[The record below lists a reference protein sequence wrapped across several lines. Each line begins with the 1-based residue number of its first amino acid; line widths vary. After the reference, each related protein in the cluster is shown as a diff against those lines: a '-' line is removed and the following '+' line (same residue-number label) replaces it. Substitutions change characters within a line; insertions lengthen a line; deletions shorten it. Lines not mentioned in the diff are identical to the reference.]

1 MKSVPERPIDDV
13 PPGWVEV
20 RRVVL
25 TEDRL
30 LLRLNLL
37 ALIPLAVTAVVLLGW
52 MVLRSASAP
61 TDAGPDV
68 PFWLTLIIIVLVLP
82 LHELIHGAAILG
94 CGHRPRFGMI
104 LSKGVLY
111 ATADD
116 ALFTRRQYIV
126 VALAPLAVISAL
138 GLLLIGVLSTGW
150 WWPIALAVIVNN
162 GSAIGDLWAAYTV
175 RPYPAAS
182 LVRDTAD
189 GFIVYS
195 PSVQT
200 GKST

>member
-1 MKSVPERPIDDV
+1 
-13 PPGWVEV
+13 V

-37 ALIPLAVTAVVLLGW
+37 ALIPLLLTVALMAGW
-52 MVLRSASAP
+52 IILRVQVAP
-61 TDAGPDV
+61 AETGPDI
-68 PFWLTLIIIVLVLP
+68 PIWLSFFIALLVLP
-82 LHELIHGAAILG
+82 LHELIHGVAILG
-94 CGHRPRFGMI
+94 CGYRPRFGMI

-111 ATADD
+111 ATADG

-126 VALAPLAVISAL
+126 VALAPLALISLL
-138 GLLLIGVLSTGW
+138 GLLLIGVLPSGW
-150 WWPIALAVIVNN
+150 WWTIALAVVINN

-175 RPYPAAS
+175 LHYPAAS

-189 GFIVYS
+189 GFIVYAPTS
-195 PSVQT
+195 QT

>member
-1 MKSVPERPIDDV
+1 MNPLPGRPIDDV

-37 ALIPLAVTAVVLLGW
+37 ALIPLALTAVVLFGW
-52 MVLRSASAP
+52 AALHSASAP
-61 TDAGPDV
+61 ADAGPDV

-94 CGHRPRFGMI
+94 CGYRPRFGMM

-126 VALAPLAVISAL
+126 VALAPLVVISLL
-138 GLLLIGVLSTGW
+138 GVLLIGLLPTGW
-150 WWPIALAVIVNN
+150 WWTIALAVIMNN
-162 GSAIGDLWAAYTV
+162 GSAIGDLWAAYIV

-189 GFIVYS
+189 GFIIYS
-195 PSVQT
+195 PSAQT